1 MSIRTT
7 TILDRI
13 GVLIPGYS
21 GYKKRD
27 EQRRT
32 DKQLR
37 EHIAKRLEEAERF
50 LNDLVKGA
58 IKGEI
63 ETNIL
68 ELEKSR
74 KACSTISTKIRFA
87 TYGASAFFDKE
98 QIKENELQEIYRFDE
113 QLLDQVNH
121 IQLLLKEEHNSNF
134 INAALRSTLT
144 EIEKIL
150 ADRTSYIQ
158 LNGKM

>member
-21 GYKKRD
+21 GYKTRD

-37 EHIAKRLEEAERF
+37 EHIAKRLEESERF

-58 IKGEI
+58 VKGEI

-68 ELEKSR
+68 ELEESR

-87 TYGASAFFDKE
+87 TYGVSAFFDKE
-98 QIKENELQEIYRFDE
+98 QIQENELHEIYRFDE
-113 QLLDQVNH
+113 HLLDQVNH
-121 IQLLLKEEHNSNF
+121 IQLLLKQEHDSNF
-134 INAALRSTLT
+134 LNAALRSKLK

-158 LNGKM
+158 FNGRI

>member
-21 GYKKRD
+21 GYNTRD

-37 EHIAKRLEEAERF
+37 EHIALRLEETERF
-50 LNDLVKGA
+50 LNDMLKGA
-58 IKGEI
+58 VKGEI
-63 ETNIL
+63 AMNIL
-68 ELEKSR
+68 ELEECR
-74 KACSTISTKIRFA
+74 KACSTISAKIRFA
-87 TYGASAFFDKE
+87 TYGASALFDKE
-98 QIKENELQEIYRFDE
+98 QIKEKELQEIYRFDE

-121 IQLLLKEEHNSNF
+121 IQLLQKQEHDSNF
-134 INAALRSTLT
+134 INAALRSKLK
-144 EIEKIL
+144 EIERIL

-158 LNGKM
+158 FNERI